1 MIKISLFT
9 LLVLMF
15 NTGIAAATEADKDKP
30 AYQLFTAKGK
40 QVKYSKMLDELQK
53 ADVVLFGEQH
63 NDPIAHW
70 LQLEVAKDLH
80 KAHHQPFAIGAEM
93 FEADVQLVLNEY
105 LSGQVAENNFEQES
119 RPWNNYKT
127 DYRPVVRFAKKMSI
141 PFVATN
147 VPRRYAAMVSG
158 GSLKAL
164 EHVSADAKRYIA
176 PLPVQVDMDLPG
188 YKNMLAM
195 FGNGTHGNTKS
206 ENIVQAQALKD
217 ATMAHFILQQV
228 NNGKKML
235 HLNGAYHSDN
245 FEGIGWYLKQGNP
258 QLKTMTITTVLQE
271 DLDKLTEEHKQK
283 ADFILVVPATMTR
296 TY

>member
-1 MIKISLFT
+1 MMKYSLLII
-9 LLVLMF
+9 LLLMLT
-15 NTGIAAATEADKDKP
+15 TGIATATDKDKP
-30 AYQLFTAKGK
+30 AYVLFNSKGK
-40 QVKYSKMLDELQK
+40 QVRYSKMLDELQK
-53 ADVVLFGEQH
+53 ADIVLFGEQH

-80 KAHHQPFAIGAEM
+80 KVHQQNFTIGAEM

-119 RPWNNYKT
+119 RPWSNYKT
-127 DYRPVVRFAKKMSI
+127 DYRPVVRFAKEASI
-141 PFVATN
+141 PFIATN
-147 VPRRYAAMVSG
+147 VPRRYAAMVAA

-164 EHVSADAKRYIA
+164 DNVSADAKHYIA
-176 PLPVQVDMDLPG
+176 PLPVQVDMSLPG

-195 FGNGTHGNTKS
+195 FGGSTHGNTKS

-228 NNGKKML
+228 SGGNKML

-258 QLKTMTITTVLQE
+258 QLETLTITTVLQE
-271 DLDKLTEEHKQK
+271 DLDKLTEEHRQK
-283 ADFILVVPATMTR
+283 ADFILVVPTSMTR

>member
-1 MIKISLFT
+1 MMRYSLLT
-9 LLVLMF
+9 LLLLMLT
-15 NTGIAAATEADKDKP
+15 TGIAAATDKDKP

-40 QVKYSKMLDELQK
+40 AIRYGNMLEELEK

-80 KAHHQPFAIGAEM
+80 KVHQKNFAIGAEM

-105 LSGQVAENNFEQES
+105 LAGQAPENNFEQEA
-119 RPWNNYKT
+119 RPWPNYKT
-127 DYRPVVRFAKKMSI
+127 DYKPVVRFAKDAGI
-141 PFVATN
+141 PLVATN

-164 EHVSADAKRYIA
+164 ETVSEDGRRFFA
-176 PLPVQVDMDLPG
+176 PLPVKVDMTLPG

-195 FGNGTHGNTKS
+195 FGNSTHGNTKS

-228 NNGKKML
+228 NSGKKML

-258 QLKTMTITTVLQE
+258 QLKTLTITTVLQE
-271 DLDKLTEEHKQK
+271 DLEKLTDENRQK
-283 ADFILVVPATMTR
+283 ADFILVVPASMTR
-296 TY
+296 TF

>member
-1 MIKISLFT
+1 MTKLSLLT
-9 LLVLMF
+9 LLLLMF
-15 NTGIAAATEADKDKP
+15 TTGIATANNKDKP

-40 QVKYSKMLDELQK
+40 QVKYGDMLEELQQ

-80 KAHHQPFAIGAEM
+80 RTHQKSFAIGAEM

-105 LSGQVAENNFEQES
+105 LAGQVPENNFEQEA
-119 RPWNNYKT
+119 RPWPNYKT
-127 DYRPVVRFAKKMSI
+127 DYKPVVRFAKEAAI

-164 EHVSADAKRYIA
+164 EQVSEDGRSFIA
-176 PLPVQVDMDLPG
+176 PLPVRVNMSLPG
-188 YKNMLAM
+188 YKNMLSM
-195 FGNGTHGNTKS
+195 FGNSTHGNTKS

-228 NNGKKML
+228 NSGKKLL

-245 FEGIGWYLKQGNP
+245 FEGIGWYLKQGKP
-258 QLKTMTITTVLQE
+258 QLKTLTITTVLQE
-271 DLDKLTEEHKQK
+271 DLESLLDENKQK
-283 ADFILVVPATMTR
+283 ADFILVVPASMTR
-296 TY
+296 TF

>member
-1 MIKISLFT
+1 MTKYLLLT
-9 LLVLMF
+9 LLLLMF
-15 NTGIAAATEADKDKP
+15 TTGIAAASDKDKP

-40 QVKYSKMLDELQK
+40 DIRYSKMLEELQK

-80 KAHHQPFAIGAEM
+80 KAHQQNFAIGAEM

-105 LSGQVAENNFEQES
+105 LFGQVAENNFEQES
-119 RPWNNYKT
+119 RPWSNYKT
-127 DYRPVVRFAKKMSI
+127 DYRPVVRFAKEASI
-141 PFVATN
+141 PFIATN

-164 EHVSADAKRYIA
+164 ESVSEEAKRYIA
-176 PLPVQVDMDLPG
+176 PLPMQVDMNLPG
-188 YKNMLAM
+188 YKNMLSM
-195 FGNGTHGNTKS
+195 FGSSTHGNTKA

-228 NNGKKML
+228 NSGKKVL

-245 FEGIGWYLKQGNP
+245 FEGIGWYLKQDSP
-258 QLKTMTITTVLQE
+258 QLKTLTITTVLQE
-271 DLDKLTEEHKQK
+271 DLGKLTEEHKQK

>member
-1 MIKISLFT
+1 MEKYSLLT
-9 LLVLMF
+9 LLLLMF
-15 NTGIAAATEADKDKP
+15 TTGIAAANDKDKP

-40 QVKYSKMLDELQK
+40 QVKYGKMLDELQK

-80 KAHHQPFAIGAEM
+80 KVHQQNFAIGAEM

-119 RPWNNYKT
+119 RPWPNYKT
-127 DYRPVVRFAKKMSI
+127 DYKPVLRFAKEAGI
-141 PFVATN
+141 PFIATN

-164 EHVSADAKRYIA
+164 ENVSEDAKRYIA
-176 PLPVQVDMDLPG
+176 PLPVQVDMNLPG
-188 YKNMLAM
+188 YKNMLSM
-195 FGNGTHGNTKS
+195 FGNSTHGNTKS

-228 NNGKKML
+228 SSGKKML

-258 QLKTMTITTVLQE
+258 QLKTLTITTVLQE
-271 DLDKLTEEHKQK
+271 NLDKLSEENKQK
-283 ADFILVVPATMTR
+283 ADFIIVVPASMTR